1 MIIILKSGI
10 DYHFESGPVILSQSN
25 QLILNEAPEMSLV
38 EMMLCQQLEFQKQMI
53 HFLQKG
59 KYWKV

>member
-25 QLILNEAPEMSLV
+25 QLILNEAPEMSPV
-38 EMMLCQQLEFQKQMI
+38 EMMLRQQLEFQKQMFQ
-53 HFLQKG
+53 FLQKG

>member
-38 EMMLCQQLEFQKQMI
+38 EMMLCQQLEFQKQMFQ
-53 HFLQKG
+53 FLQKG
-59 KYWKV
+59 KYWKD